1 MRNKDKVLS
10 VLIIVIFIFLI
21 ANLGA
26 INNFLA
32 ATTDKYIEFGHTRII
47 IPEAWNTT
55 DEMGLTEEKSN
66 KSFTNGYV
74 VWEIW
79 EDWPEDHIT
88 QLSRDLLMEAEDQNY
103 VVLNT
108 SNVML
113 GGVNV
118 SREYFENPTRNTNTT
133 WDCVGVTYVFS
144 KENTNYSVQIHYFTE
159 SDYNNPNY
167 TRELDDRFEDF
178 MVNLQNTHYIG
189 IITEIY
195 NWVTGK
201 NQ

>member
-1 MRNKDKVLS
+1 MNLS
-10 VLIIVIFIFLI
+10 
-21 ANLGA
+21 A

-32 ATTDKYIEFGHTRII
+32 ATTDKHIEFGHTRII

-79 EDWPEDHIT
+79 EDWPESRISP
-88 QLSRDLLMEAEDQNY
+88 LSRELLMKAENQSY
-103 VVLNT
+103 VVLNS
-108 SNVML
+108 SNVIL

-118 SREYFENPTRNTNTT
+118 SREYFSNLAMNTNNS
-133 WDCVGVTYVFS
+133 DAHIGVTYVFT
-144 KENTNYSVQIHYFTE
+144 KENTNYAVQIHYFTE
-159 SDYNNPNY
+159 ADYNNTNY

-189 IITEIY
+189 IITELY
-195 NWVTGK
+195 NWMTG
-201 NQ
+201 NS

>member
-10 VLIIVIFIFLI
+10 VLIIIVFIFLI
-21 ANLGA
+21 MNLSA

-55 DEMGLTEEKSN
+55 DEMGLSEKKPN
-66 KSFTNGYV
+66 KSCTNGYV

-88 QLSRDLLMEAEDQNY
+88 PLSRELLMKAENQSY
-103 VVLNT
+103 VVLNS
-108 SNVML
+108 SNVVL

-118 SREYFENPTRNTNTT
+118 SREYFSNLALDTNNT
-133 WDCVGVTYVFS
+133 DAHIGVTYIFS
-144 KENTNYSVQIHYFTE
+144 KENTNYAVQIHYFTE
-159 SDYNNPNY
+159 TDYNNTNY

-189 IITEIY
+189 IITELY
-195 NWVTGK
+195 NWATG
-201 NQ
+201 NS

>member
-1 MRNKDKVLS
+1 MRNKDKILS
-10 VLIIVIFIFLI
+10 TLIIILFIFVI

-32 ATTDKYIEFGHTRII
+32 AVTDKDIEFGHTHII

-55 DEMGLTEEKSN
+55 EEMGITEVKSN

-74 VWEIW
+74 IWEIW

-88 QLSRDLLMEAEDQNY
+88 QVSRNLLIEAENENY
-103 VVLNT
+103 VVLNSST
-108 SNVML
+108 VML

-118 SREYFENPTRNTNTT
+118 SREYFSNPTRDTNTT
-133 WDCVGVTYVFS
+133 YDHIGVTYIFP

-159 SDYNNPNY
+159 TDYNNPNY
-167 TRELDDRFEDF
+167 THELDDRMEDF
-178 MVNLQNTHYIG
+178 MVNIHNTHYLG
-189 IITEIY
+189 IVTELY
-195 NWVTGK
+195 NWLFP
-201 NQ
+201 NN